1 MTAAEERVRGAV
13 LGILGR
19 IAPEADPARLPP
31 DAPLR
36 RELDLDSVDFQNF
49 TILLCR
55 ELGIDIAER
64 DAQRL
69 TSIEACVA
77 RLTPL
82 LVTPGRSADRG
93 NGPHS

>member
-13 LGILGR
+13 LGVLGR
-19 IAPEADPARLPP
+19 IAPEADPAGLPP

-55 ELGIDIAER
+55 ELGIDIPER

-69 TSIEACVA
+69 TSIGACIA
-77 RLTPL
+77 LLTPL
-82 LVTPGRSADRG
+82 VLTRDRSADRG
-93 NGPHS
+93 SGPRS